1 MPYGR
6 VEVRTSILILI
17 YPGTLSRTGDFPQK
31 FLYGEF
37 IFLSFTCLSFI
48 SPQLKRYQ
56 KFTDNVDHVLEKVIE
71 LIEHKEWT
79 SQATF

>member
-37 IFLSFTCLSFI
+37 IFNLLALLFFHLS
-48 SPQLKRYQ
+48 PP
-56 KFTDNVDHVLEKVIE
+56 N
-71 LIEHKEWT
+71 
-79 SQATF
+79 

>member
-37 IFLSFTCLSFI
+37 IFLSFTFLSFI
-48 SPQLKRYQ
+48 SPQLKR
-56 KFTDNVDHVLEKVIE
+56 
-71 LIEHKEWT
+71 
-79 SQATF
+79 